1 MHIHPDIVLFAIL
14 LVLILGTSTRIIYS
28 RAKKKPI
35 SLKWI
40 ESIKHLGQISL
51 TLGVLLQLIELSAAL
66 EQTTNFLTT
75 EEIAK
80 GLRSTLFSI
89 MHGLLVYIIAM
100 TLFVILKLTKED
112 GANVM
117 QNDRR

>member
-14 LVLILGTSTRIIYS
+14 LILILGTSVRILYL
-28 RAKKKPI
+28 RAKKELV
-35 SLKWI
+35 SLRWT

-51 TLGVLLQLIELSAAL
+51 ALGVLLQLIELSAAL
-66 EQTTNFLTT
+66 EHTTNFLTT
-75 EEIAK
+75 EDIAK

-100 TLFVILKLTKED
+100 VLYVILRITEKRE
-112 GANVM
+112 
-117 QNDRR
+117 